1 MKKRIMNCSV
11 FAFYALFSLH
21 SFAQPPAGEGP
32 MGPPPEFSKAPESS
46 EEKSICQLQTDRLNK
61 KLKLAKEQLPD
72 VEKIT
77 ATYVNK
83 RLALKKRE
91 GNNDDLVARR
101 LQIELERDQS
111 LKKVLT
117 EKQFT
122 RYLKQKQVLEN
133 SFDNAGYGGMPPP
146 PGS

>member
-1 MKKRIMNCSV
+1 MKKRITKWPVILLS
-11 FAFYALFSLH
+11 SLLSLN

-32 MGPPPEFSKAPESS
+32 MGPPPEFSKTTESS
-46 EEKSICQLQTDRLNK
+46 EEKTICQLQTDHLNK
-61 KLKLAKEQLPD
+61 KLKLGKDQLSE

-83 RLALKKRE
+83 RLALKKKE
-91 GNNDDLVARR
+91 DNNDDFAARR

-111 LKKVLT
+111 LKKILT
-117 EKQFT
+117 EKQYS

-133 SFDNAGYGGMPPP
+133 SFENAGFGNVPPP
-146 PGS
+146 PGT